1 MSCTKPFFSFIIITV
16 YPKRIDYM
24 QKRAILAILTLAI
37 MAGLAWA
44 EEIEPQEDIIFRDA
58 DGALQTIFSIPAWES
73 EITFAGFL
81 EMQNGTAV
89 IGGMKA
95 AGS

>member
-1 MSCTKPFFSFIIITV
+1 M
-16 YPKRIDYM
+16 YKRIV
-24 QKRAILAILTLAI
+24 LAIVALALV
-37 MAGLAWA
+37 GLAAA
-44 EEIEPQEDIIFRDA
+44 EEIEPKEDIIYRDA

-73 EITFAGFL
+73 EVNFSGFL

-89 IGGMKA
+89 IGTANQPVKIGGMKP

>member
-1 MSCTKPFFSFIIITV
+1 MH
-16 YPKRIDYM
+16 KRIV
-24 QKRAILAILTLAI
+24 LAIVALALLI
-37 MAGLAWA
+37 GLVAA
-44 EEIEPQEDIIFRDA
+44 EEIEPKEDIIYRDA

-73 EITFAGFL
+73 EVTFAGFL

-89 IGGMKA
+89 IGGMKP